1 MRWLGRLRGGG
12 PALRREVEA
21 ALAQARA
28 GRPQAAIAAVSGHF
42 PQALGL
48 LEEMGGP
55 PETAWLQLAARL
67 LFRAGRMRE
76 AAAAISD
83 PRSGTPMTGTSSSIS
98 SSQAQ
103 TSGRSIRAP
112 P

>member
-1 MRWLGRLRGGG
+1 MLGRTMRWLGRLRGGG

-42 PQALGL
+42 PQALEL
-48 LEEMGGP
+48 LAEMGGP

-76 AAAAISD
+76 AGGD
-83 PRSGTPMTGTSSSIS
+83 
-98 SSQAQ
+98 
-103 TSGRSIRAP
+103 RAGARP
-112 P
+112 G